1 LTTVLNFPE
10 WTWGCKIWDSEL
22 AFYT

>member
-1 LTTVLNFPE
+1 LTRALNFPE
-10 WTWGCKIWDSEL
+10 RTWGCKIWDSEL